1 LNSIQESDKIKS
13 FDEKCKKMLNEND
26 VRFIGVINN
35 MGRQIAGGYREGL
48 VPLVDE
54 EEHKMGI
61 QHTLEY
67 VLTKDLDDSLGS
79 VEHIITKRKKVVMIT
94 IPMPNHIILISA
106 ENDINSEEIIEKVM
120 ALQF

>member
-1 LNSIQESDKIKS
+1 
-13 FDEKCKKMLNEND
+13 MLNEND
-26 VRFIGVINN
+26 VRFIEVINN

-61 QHTLEY
+61 QHTLGY

-79 VEHIITKRKKVVMIT
+79 VEHIITKRKKW
-94 IPMPNHIILISA
+94 
-106 ENDINSEEIIEKVM
+106 
-120 ALQF
+120 